1 MNIAQALKQKNRLQ
15 NRLSELTNYLLTKN
29 KKTEDDPIDYKLPEK
44 DIEYLKTVKEL
55 IDIKARLA
63 RASMPIQ
70 EKIVEMGLAVEAKK
84 KLSTLEVDEAFTSTY
99 VGSEYK
105 RVKNI
110 YHIDHQ
116 KKEDMLKDLTNRI
129 NALQDEIDSFN
140 AITSV

>member
-1 MNIAQALKQKNRLQ
+1 MRH
-15 NRLSELTNYLLTKN
+15 
-29 KKTEDDPIDYKLPEK
+29 
-44 DIEYLKTVKEL
+44 
-55 IDIKARLA
+55 
-63 RASMPIQ
+63 
-70 EKIVEMGLAVEAKK
+70 
-84 KLSTLEVDEAFTSTY
+84 FTSTY